1 MSAPF
6 ITVPKMTLEEVIA
19 VMERAE
25 AAGKMTVRLHTGDP
39 CIYGAIREQ
48 MDILDE
54 KGIAYD
60 YCPGVS
66 AFCGAASALNLEYT
80 LPDISQSVIITRMEG
95 RTPVP
100 SKRKHSVFCG
110 TSGNNGCI
118 FKHRYAGR
126 TEQKTDRGRIQAKT
140 HRQRSF
146 TRQPGRMR
154 KKFVCT
160 VGTLGTNCSRK

>member
-1 MSAPF
+1 
-6 ITVPKMTLEEVIA
+6 MTLEEVIQCDRE
-19 VMERAE
+19 MQRQKERRH
-25 AAGKMTVRLHTGDP
+25 VRLHTGDP

-80 LPDISQSVIITRMEG
+80 LPEISQSVIITRMEG

-100 SKRKHSVFCG
+100 SQREHSVFCG

-118 FKHRYAGR
+118 LKHRYAGR
-126 TEQKTDRGRIQAKT
+126 TEQKTDRGRI
-140 HRQRSF
+140 HRGYSGGDRLQ
-146 TRQPGRMR
+146 GNLA
-154 KKFVCT
+154 
-160 VGTLGTNCSRK
+160 G